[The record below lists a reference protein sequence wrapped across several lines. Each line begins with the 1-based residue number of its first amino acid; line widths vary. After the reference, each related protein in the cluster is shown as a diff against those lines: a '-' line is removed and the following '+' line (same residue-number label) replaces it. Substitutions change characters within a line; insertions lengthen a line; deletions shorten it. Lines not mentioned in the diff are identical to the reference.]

1 MASRPIPRSFIV
13 FALLGGLV
21 SLVVGLAGS
30 LILGVAAGLIRGRTY
45 RSAGTVPQM
54 APTVAL
60 VHGFAT
66 SSARTWGEN
75 GWLDLLADVGRT
87 PLPIDL
93 LGHGTAD
100 KPHDP
105 AAYAAMEDLVL
116 AQLPP
121 EPVDAIGFSLGARVL
136 LTLAVDHPDR
146 FGRIV
151 LTGVGANLLRTE
163 GSDVVLRAI
172 DGEGDPSNPVVQYFA
187 GLAEHPEND
196 RAALAACLR
205 SPRPPLTAERLA
217 SVAVPVLVVI
227 GDRDFAG
234 PGEPLADALPDAQL
248 VTLRNVDHFAT
259 PKDFGCIDAALE
271 FLGAVPS

>member
-1 MASRPIPRSFIV
+1 MAS
-13 FALLGGLV
+13 
-21 SLVVGLAGS
+21 
-30 LILGVAAGLIRGRTY
+30 
-45 RSAGTVPQM
+45 VPQM
-54 APTVAL
+54 ATTVAL

-66 SSARTWGEN
+66 SSARTWGDN

-93 LGHGTAD
+93 LGHGGAD

-105 AAYAAMEDLVL
+105 DAYAAMEDLVL

-121 EPVDAIGFSLGARVL
+121 EPVDGIGFSLGARVL
-136 LTLAVDHPDR
+136 LTLASDHPER
-146 FGRIV
+146 FERLV

-163 GSDVVLRAI
+163 GSDLVLRAI
-172 DGEGDPSNPVVQYFA
+172 EGEGDPTNPVVQYFA
-187 GLAEHPEND
+187 GLAEHPETD

-205 SPRPPLTAERLA
+205 NPRPVLTPERLA
-217 SVAVPVLVVI
+217 AVTVPVLVVI

-234 PGEPLADALPDAQL
+234 PGEPLVEALPNASL
-248 VTLRNVDHFAT
+248 RTLRNVDHFAT

-271 FLGAVPS
+271 FLDAVPV